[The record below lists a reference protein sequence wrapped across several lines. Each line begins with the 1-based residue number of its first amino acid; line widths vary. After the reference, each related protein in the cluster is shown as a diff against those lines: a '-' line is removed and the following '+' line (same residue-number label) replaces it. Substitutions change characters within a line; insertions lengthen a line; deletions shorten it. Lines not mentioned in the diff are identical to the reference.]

1 MAEPASSQF
10 PSEYLPMCD
19 AEVVLH
25 RRVFCGSDHDRLF
38 ATLRDSIAWERHKI
52 RVYGRTLAA
61 PRLSA
66 WYGDAGA
73 VYRYSGLRLEPR
85 AWTAPLLEIKASVE
99 ALAESAFNSVLL
111 NLYRDGQ
118 DSVGWHSDAEP
129 ELGRN
134 PLVASVS
141 LGAKRRFVF
150 QHKKKR
156 HYLALDLE
164 PGSVLIMGGSTQH
177 YWRHQLPKTARAVGA
192 RINLTF
198 RTIR

>member
-1 MAEPASSQF
+1 MAEPVRLEL
-10 PSEYLPMCD
+10 PSECLPMRD
-19 AEVVLH
+19 AEVALY
-25 RRVFCGSDHDRLF
+25 RGVFRGADHDRLF
-38 ATLRDSIAWERHKI
+38 AALRDSIAWEQHKI

-73 VYRYSGLRLEPR
+73 VYSYSGLRLEPR
-85 AWTAPLLEIKASVE
+85 AWTAPLLEIKARVE

-141 LGAKRRFVF
+141 LGAERRFVF

-177 YWRHQLPKTARAVGA
+177 YWRHQLPKTGRPVGA

>member
-1 MAEPASSQF
+1 MAEPVQLEL
-10 PSEYLPMCD
+10 PSECLPMCD
-19 AEVVLH
+19 AAVVLH
-25 RRVFCGSDHDRLF
+25 RRVFCGADHDRLF
-38 ATLRDSIAWERHKI
+38 AALRDSIAWEQHKI

-66 WYGDAGA
+66 WYGDPGA
-73 VYRYSGLRLEPR
+73 VYRYSGLRLEPV
-85 AWTAPLLEIKASVE
+85 AWAPPLLEIKARVE
-99 ALAESAFNSVLL
+99 ALAGSAFNSVLL

-134 PLVASVS
+134 PIVASVS
-141 LGAKRRFVF
+141 LGAERRFVF
-150 QHKKKR
+150 QHKKRR
-156 HYLALDLE
+156 HCLQLDLE

-177 YWRHQLPKTARAVGA
+177 YWRHQLPKTARPVGA